1 MESYIIKIYPH
12 KYMDRVQQNHF
23 AADNIAYEVS
33 KVIKLM
39 LRATDVVIYKDN
51 SSNEGYE
58 FEIHNPDAYYT
69 KIVRSEIELVF
80 PEVSFIKTWI
90 YHPTKPVRTKLTG
103 IDRKFKEAELDADYN
118 AMSDHYEQEE
128 NQIW

>member
-23 AADNIAYEVS
+23 AADNIAHEVS

-58 FEIHNPDAYYT
+58 FEIHNPDAHYT

-90 YHPTKPVRTKLTG
+90 HHPTKPIGNVLNGLTG
-103 IDRKFKEAELDADYN
+103 IDRQFKEAELDAEFN
-118 AMSDHYEQEE
+118 AASE
-128 NQIW
+128 W